1 VWPDFIVFPERRLWG
16 HTGDSVNINK
26 KPMAN
31 PYILLREEFDDWA
44 VLFDPDTGQGFG
56 LNPTG
61 VYLWK
66 LLDGKHTLNDLL
78 ENIRGVAENV
88 PETAIEHIAAFADS
102 LAAEGLTGIDSSA
115 VNLLSGADREP
126 GCLEDISCALPG
138 PASEVA
144 QCKYETPR
152 LVKLNSVG
160 RAAYGACNPGSGA
173 VGDCGAGAAAS
184 VGCAGG
190 HSAVGCH
197 GPCVSGDY
205 AMAGGCFSGTH
216 TGGVA
221 CG

>member
-1 VWPDFIVFPERRLWG
+1 
-16 HTGDSVNINK
+16 VNNNK

-31 PYILLREEFDDWA
+31 PYVMLREEFDDWA
-44 VLFDPDTGQGFG
+44 VLFDPDTGRGFG

-66 LLDGKHTLNDLL
+66 LLDGKHTMNDLF
-78 ENIRGVAENV
+78 ENIRGLAENV
-88 PETAIEHIAAFADS
+88 PEEAIDDIAVFADS
-102 LAAEGLTGIDSSA
+102 LAAEGLTEVDSSA
-115 VNLLSGADREP
+115 GNLLSGANSEA
-126 GCLEDISCALPG
+126 GCLENISCTPPG
-138 PASEVA
+138 LGTEVA
-144 QCKYETPR
+144 QYRYEAPR

-160 RAAYGACNPGSGA
+160 RAAYGACSPGSGA
-173 VGDCGAGAAAS
+173 SGDCGAGAAAS
-184 VGCAGG
+184 NGCSGG

-205 AMAGGCFSGTH
+205 AMGGGCFVGTH